1 MELKSSDKSSM
12 TITPEAFDEMIR
24 IRDELDGII
33 ETIEIMNDEELME
46 GIRRSKEDIEAG
58 RTYELKN
65 VNDLE
70 QENLLD
76 NAD

>member
-65 VNDLE
+65 VNDL
-70 QENLLD
+70 
-76 NAD
+76 

>member
-1 MELKSSDKSSM
+1 
-12 TITPEAFDEMIR
+12 MIR

-65 VNDLE
+65 VNDLD
-70 QENLLD
+70 QENFLD